1 MVVKRISSHVV
12 ATHTVTDFIDIAV
25 DEEAC
30 MKANQIKPGMYFL
43 SPWETF
49 LVIGV
54 QIEGTYTN
62 LTFLTQG
69 NAYSS
74 RILCSYVKSDS
85 QPFTFTTD
93 TQRVDV

>member
-1 MVVKRISSHVV
+1 MV
-12 ATHTVTDFIDIAV
+12 ATHTVTDFIDVAIDAE
-25 DEEAC
+25 DR
-30 MKANQIKPGMYFL
+30 MKAPQIKPGMYFS

-69 NAYSS
+69 NVYSS
-74 RILCSYVKSDS
+74 RIFVFVCKSDS
-85 QPFTFTTD
+85 QPFTTD